1 MHMFINPLLCKTEVY
16 PSRMGHFANPLS
28 PVAVSCE
35 SALTAPGPVVCAAL
49 LPTSGGLATLMPAQ
63 REPHKHTGSNRG
75 AASLASF
82 ILES

>member
-1 MHMFINPLLCKTEVY
+1 MLCICLEIPFCVRLRFIHLEWGILQTPF
-16 PSRMGHFANPLS
+16 P
-28 PVAVSCE
+28 
-35 SALTAPGPVVCAAL
+35 APGPVVCAAL
-49 LPTSGGLATLMPAQ
+49 LPTFGGLATLMPAQ